1 MGVFPGRTVKFYYE
15 LELPKMSGCAPRE
28 IAGLWE
34 QKEDKFGVLGR
45 EELVRGCVS
54 PGLGASRVMWGVH
67 RPGVQ
72 LETPISEASR
82 VGALA
87 VSQHPPP
94 AAETRRDGISLMG
107 RLA

>member
-15 LELPKMSGCAPRE
+15 LELPKMSGCA
-28 IAGLWE
+28 GLWE

-45 EELVRGCVS
+45 EEWVRGWVS
-54 PGLGASRVMWGVH
+54 PGLGTSRVIWGVH

-72 LETPISEASR
+72 LETPMREASR

-94 AAETRRDGISLMG
+94 AAETRRDGINLMG
-107 RLA
+107 GLA